1 MNALLKLPV
10 RNQPVSRV
18 HAPREFDICT
28 GSADADVAVL
38 ARRPPEQREEYAV
51 DQVEQCEARDDLP
64 EGRLDNRVEDI
75 AIRQPIGHVLPHD
88 ADLAA
93 RLTERVEAVHEPV
106 LFVLAPHHRL
116 IFATRR
122 PRNIRIKGRTAP
134 RDLVDKAHRR
144 RPYFFDWPRLRRRRA
159 ARPVR
164 RQLALGALARPYDRP
179 EPDVRVAHAG
189 QVARLEVVSVA
200 RWRRRRLVA
209 LGLLRHGCC

>member
-1 MNALLKLPV
+1 MVMIVKVEKMNALLKLPV

-75 AIRQPIGHVLPHD
+75 AVREPVGHVLPHD

-93 RLTERVEAVHEPV
+93 RLREGVEAVHKPV
-106 LFVLAPHHRL
+106 LFVLAAHNLL
-116 IFATRR
+116 ILDACR
-122 PRNIRIKGRTAP
+122 PRAVRVQRAGTA
-134 RDLVDKAHRR
+134 REIVEEAHRR
-144 RPYFFDWPRLRRRRA
+144 
-159 ARPVR
+159 
-164 RQLALGALARPYDRP
+164 
-179 EPDVRVAHAG
+179 
-189 QVARLEVVSVA
+189 
-200 RWRRRRLVA
+200 
-209 LGLLRHGCC
+209 